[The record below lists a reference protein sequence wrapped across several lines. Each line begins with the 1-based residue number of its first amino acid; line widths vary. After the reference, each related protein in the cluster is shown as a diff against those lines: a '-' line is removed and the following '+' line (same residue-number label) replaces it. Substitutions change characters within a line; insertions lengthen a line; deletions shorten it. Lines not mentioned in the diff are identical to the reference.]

1 MTTTTMLTQDQL
13 AEMSG
18 RTLDLC
24 LKVAR
29 LTSGFMI
36 DNLLTD
42 ADAAL
47 MATYAEA
54 GASMRVE
61 VTLAGGMPLVRMVL
75 QTRDAHEIELARIQ
89 SAVLQ

>member
-1 MTTTTMLTQDQL
+1 MTTTSTLTQDQL

-29 LTSGFMI
+29 HCSGFMI
-36 DNLLTD
+36 DHLLTD
-42 ADAAL
+42 ADAAA
-47 MATYAEA
+47 MAAHAEA
-54 GASMRVE
+54 GAGVRVE
-61 VTLAGGMPLVRMVL
+61 IALVGMPAVRMVL
-75 QTRDAHEIELARIQ
+75 QTRDGHEIELARIQ